1 MIILQPHRDDT
12 IIPSTI
18 IKQKKFRV
26 SEMNTT
32 DKEREEL
39 DIYAQ
44 TVNKFIDKMLKV
56 FGGNKENNI
65 KIVTNASSMWVSEG
79 SFCRTGPLFAK
90 VMRRFNEKLAEA
102 KINIISAHDHNKKHP
117 GIFSQLQVREYKRY
131 LMRWIYYDHYGMKLR
146 NIDEDIRIISIG
158 DSSMEFKAS
167 EIALRHYL
175 SEQSQEINDKIN
187 VNLQRVKFKK
197 KPESFK
203 ELSDELKW
211 VINNIDDIVCNNE
224 ESKDYYL

>member
-1 MIILQPHRDDT
+1 M
-12 IIPSTI
+12 IPSTI

-26 SEMNTT
+26 SEINCT
-32 DKEREEL
+32 DKEREDL
-39 DIYAQ
+39 DTYSK
-44 TVNKFIDKMLKV
+44 TVNDFIDKLLDV
-56 FGGNKENNI
+56 FDGNKENNI

-90 VMRRFNEKLAEA
+90 VMRKFNEKLADA

-117 GIFSQLQVREYKRY
+117 GIFSHLPVREYKRY
-131 LMRWIYYDHYGMKLR
+131 LMRWIYYDHFGQTIK
-146 NIDEDIRIISIG
+146 NTDEDIRIISIG

-175 SEQSQEINDKIN
+175 SEQSRETYNKIN
-187 VNLQRVKFKK
+187 VTLQRVKFRK

-203 ELSDELKW
+203 VLSDELKW
-211 VINNIDDIVCNNE
+211 CIDNIQEILKND
-224 ESKDYYL
+224 ESRDYFL